1 MKLRGLL
8 LALLMFASLP
18 GWATTV
24 QLFQILTGGMVQ
36 CSGCNPALANTDTFY
51 RLNVLDDS
59 GNTAGP
65 GTFSILQ
72 QNPAESKGSGSIF
85 P

>member
-1 MKLRGLL
+1 M
-8 LALLMFASLP
+8 
-18 GWATTV
+18 
-24 QLFQILTGGMVQ
+24 QLFQILNSGTVQ

-65 GTFSILQ
+65 GPS
-72 QNPAESKGSGSIF
+72 ESKGTGRSIL